1 VPARSD
7 AALLAAV
14 AAVIVVVDQ
23 VTKAVVSA
31 ALGPLA
37 PDSRIDIAGRWLAIE
52 YAENRGAAFG
62 LFGAISSYLPL
73 VGIALVSALLIHFG
87 SESNPSLVETLAV
100 GAITGGA
107 IGNLIDRFR
116 MGFVVDFI
124 AIGAWPNFNV
134 ADSAVTVGV
143 LALIL
148 NWARQSGRQGSPRPG

>member
-7 AALLAAV
+7 AALLATV
-14 AAVIVVVDQ
+14 AAVVVAVDQ

-37 PDSRIDIAGRWLAIE
+37 QVSRVDLAGRWLAIE
-52 YAENRGAAFG
+52 YVENRGAAFG

-73 VGIALVSALLIHFG
+73 VGIALVTALLIHFG
-87 SESNPSLVETLAV
+87 SESSPSLVETLAV

-124 AIGAWPNFNV
+124 AIGPWPNFNV